1 MKGIGRAL
9 LLGVVAA
16 LAGCEQTMRD
26 MYDQPR
32 YKPLAASTLWPDG
45 RASRPPVAGSV
56 PRAAGAFADSTGGR
70 LGTSLPA
77 PLVDP
82 LLALRDELRP
92 PGRDETTA
100 SLPPPTATTL
110 ARGRGR
116 YDIFC
121 SPCHSVV
128 GDGDGMV
135 ARRGFPHPPS
145 FHTDRLRA
153 ASDAHFYAVI
163 TEGYGAMHSY
173 ALRIEPADRV
183 AIVGYIRALQLA
195 QHAPL
200 AVLTD
205 ADRGRVAATPEAPP
219 R

>member
-1 MKGIGRAL
+1 MRQTVPVL
-9 LLGVVAA
+9 LLGAIA
-16 LAGCEQTMRD
+16 TLAGCEQTMRN
-26 MYDQPR
+26 MYDQSR
-32 YKPLAASTLWPDG
+32 YKPLAASALWPDG
-45 RASRPPVAGSV
+45 RASRPPPDGAV
-56 PRAAGAFADSTGGR
+56 PRSAGTFADSTSGR
-70 LGTSLPA
+70 LGPSAPA
-77 PLVDP
+77 PALDP

-92 PGRDETTA
+92 GGKAAAPE
-100 SLPPPTATTL
+100 SLPPPTAATF
-110 ARGRGR
+110 ARGRER
-116 YDIFC
+116 FEIFC

-145 FHTDRLRA
+145 FHTDRLRQ

-173 ALRIEPADRV
+173 ALRIEPADRI

-195 QHAPL
+195 QHAPV
-200 AVLTD
+200 AALTD
-205 ADRGRVAATPEAPP
+205 AERARLAATTEKP

>member
-1 MKGIGRAL
+1 MRGIGSVFLIGAI
-9 LLGVVAA
+9 AT
-16 LAGCEQTMRD
+16 LAGCEQTMRN

-32 YKPLAASTLWPDG
+32 YKPLAASPLWPDG
-45 RASRPPVAGSV
+45 RASRSPVVGAVPHGAGTL
-56 PRAAGAFADSTGGR
+56 ADSTSGR
-70 LGTSLPA
+70 LGTTSPA
-77 PLVDP
+77 PTLDP

-92 PGRDETTA
+92 ATKAATPQ
-100 SLPPPTATTL
+100 SLPPPTAATL
-110 ARGRGR
+110 ARGRER
-116 YDIFC
+116 FEIFC

-145 FHTDRLRA
+145 FHTDRLRE
-153 ASDAHFYAVI
+153 ASDAHLYAVM

-173 ALRIEPADRV
+173 ALRIELADRV

-195 QHAPL
+195 QHAPVT
-200 AVLTD
+200 ALTD
-205 ADRGRVAATPEAPP
+205 AERTRLATTPAKP